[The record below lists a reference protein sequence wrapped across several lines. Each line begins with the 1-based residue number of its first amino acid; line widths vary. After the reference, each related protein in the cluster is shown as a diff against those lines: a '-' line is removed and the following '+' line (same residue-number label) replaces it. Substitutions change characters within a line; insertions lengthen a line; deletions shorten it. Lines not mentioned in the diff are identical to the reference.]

1 MRNLKE
7 KNTYIKGQ
15 LFKKKGFQKVK
26 IKKRDPFSYFGTD
39 VALTDNGDDQSGQN
53 EEIIFIAD
61 TSHQDLDELLSLLF
75 VTLIVLLAYIIVILS
90 FVIYHFS

>member
-7 KNTYIKGQ
+7 KNTYIKCQ
-15 LFKKKGFQKVK
+15 LFKKKGFHK
-26 IKKRDPFSYFGTD
+26 IKFKKREPISCFGPD
-39 VALTDNGDDQSGQN
+39 IALTDNGDDQSVQN